1 MSWLECICGH
11 SLAGAHDFAFSSH
24 FFAAADWQEAG
35 EQILEA
41 MVRLLAAD
49 MHELVGGD
57 DDHSG
62 DEDGTSVGDENGAMG
77 AVYACEHCG
86 RRWLRLP
93 NAYHG

>member
-1 MSWLECICGH
+1 MTGLECICGH
-11 SLAGAHDFAFSSH
+11 SLAGEHDFAFSSH
-24 FFAAADWQEAG
+24 FFSATDWQEAG

-49 MHELVGGD
+49 AREMAGD
-57 DDHSG
+57 GDGSDGAG
-62 DEDGTSVGDENGAMG
+62 DEDAMTG

-93 NAYHG
+93 DGPHA

>member
-1 MSWLECICGH
+1 MTWLECVCGH

-24 FFAAADWQEAG
+24 FFSSSDWQEAG

-49 MHELVGGD
+49 AHETAGA
-57 DDHSG
+57 
-62 DEDGTSVGDENGAMG
+62 DEDDEDDVLG

-93 NAYHG
+93 AAHHT